1 MKSPSKQEQRGK
13 ENRDQDLGQ
22 VNLYRST
29 EEEQT
34 SEEQGR
40 SGQFRKKKKKKTEE
54 SGIQFVT
61 KELP

>member
-34 SEEQGR
+34 SEGQGR
-40 SGQFRKKKKKKTEE
+40 SGQFRKKKKKTEE

>member
-40 SGQFRKKKKKKTEE
+40 SGQFRKKKKKNRREWHL
-54 SGIQFVT
+54 VCD
-61 KELP
+61 

>member
-40 SGQFRKKKKKKTEE
+40 SGQFRKKKKKTEE
-54 SGIQFVT
+54 SGIYFVT